1 MEVCSQEAA
10 GLSDGTETFWP
21 EEEHSFDISCK
32 GHEQLKSFSFSYKD
46 SNLHW
51 SVKGIWKTLEKKELV
66 A

>member
-1 MEVCSQEAA
+1 MPLYMHDEKKRGSNCLVEVCSQEAA

-46 SNLHW
+46 SNLH
-51 SVKGIWKTLEKKELV
+51 
-66 A
+66 